1 MIQNSG
7 YRLFLHPHPE
17 LSQIVE
23 LRIIEEASHRVCD
36 KLYGIQ
42 PLPRR
47 TKPPP
52 LLAAGFLNLSG
63 LRYT

>member
-7 YRLFLHPHPE
+7 YRLFLRPHPE

-23 LRIIEEASHRVCD
+23 LRIIEEASRRICD

-47 TKPPP
+47 TPA

>member
-1 MIQNSG
+1 MAQNSG

-47 TKPPP
+47 IKPLP

>member
-23 LRIIEEASHRVCD
+23 LRIIEEASRHVCD
-36 KLYGIQ
+36 KLYCIKN
-42 PLPRR
+42 LPRR
-47 TKPPP
+47 TKTPT
-52 LLAAGFLNLSG
+52 FVSCWIS
-63 LRYT
+63 